1 MIKKII
7 KSVLKY
13 FILFIF
19 KLLDYFPIKK
29 KTILIQ
35 TVDPFLFTDNTAYL
49 FLYLSKKKNIN
60 IYWITN
66 SLKISKFLKKKKLK
80 FINPKLNIF
89 NYLYQLYKSKIIIDS
104 GTKYFNPLGITDSLN
119 KLKIT
124 TMHGLGL
131 KTVPGK
137 KTKKIEISDFK

>member
-35 TVDPFLFTDNTAYL
+35 TIDPFLFTDNTMYL
-49 FLYLSKKKNIN
+49 FLYLSKKN
-60 IYWITN
+60 IYI
-66 SLKISKFLKKKKLK
+66 
-80 FINPKLNIF
+80 
-89 NYLYQLYKSKIIIDS
+89 
-104 GTKYFNPLGITDSLN
+104 
-119 KLKIT
+119 
-124 TMHGLGL
+124 
-131 KTVPGK
+131 
-137 KTKKIEISDFK
+137 

>member
-66 SLKISKFLKKKKLK
+66 SLKISL
-80 FINPKLNIF
+80 FIYWQNMKVCVCDKG
-89 NYLYQLYKSKIIIDS
+89 QA
-104 GTKYFNPLGITDSLN
+104 
-119 KLKIT
+119 
-124 TMHGLGL
+124 HQ
-131 KTVPGK
+131 
-137 KTKKIEISDFK
+137 